1 MTIRI
6 PPESPAANIIV
17 RLLYPAETTYKMPVS
32 TGYSVYLFSMD
43 AFQRQ
48 KFPKGRKLLPKSIY
62 EQEFHTY
69 ATVFASFLV

>member
-17 RLLYPAETTYKMPVS
+17 RLLYPAETTYKMPVP

-43 AFQRQ
+43 AFP
-48 KFPKGRKLLPKSIY
+48 KAESYFPK
-62 EQEFHTY
+62 
-69 ATVFASFLV
+69 ASMNRNSTPMRRYSPPFLSDTSM